1 MPWLIGTAIQ
11 ARAAVARINTALGLP
26 RAATQADRVGGGIHA
41 PLASAGTA
49 RWAHIARLSN
59 GQIGVWIKARV
70 VSRLTAAQQALV
82 VAELPNGVT
91 VTREDED

>member
-1 MPWLIGTAIQ
+1 MPWIIGTATQ
-11 ARAAVARINTALGLP
+11 ARAVVSRINTALGYP
-26 RAATQADRVGGGIHA
+26 RVATEADRVGGGIHA
-41 PLASAGTA
+41 PLAACGTP
-49 RWAHIARLSN
+49 RWAFIARLSD
-59 GQIGVWIKARV
+59 GTVGVRIKARV